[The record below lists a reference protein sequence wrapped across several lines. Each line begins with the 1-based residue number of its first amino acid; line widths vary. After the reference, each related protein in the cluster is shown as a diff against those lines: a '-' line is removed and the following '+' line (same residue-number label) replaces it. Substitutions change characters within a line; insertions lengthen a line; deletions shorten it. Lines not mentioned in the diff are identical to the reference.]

1 MAIWLSIPR
10 SEANFSWPDAPV
22 AQKRYVLPTNGVHIR
37 NQRGRISLNRLYGRM
52 EQNFVFLVSSD
63 YGQINQLITVS
74 GHLLFCCFPRV
85 AHQLQSCTLQIWIQ
99 QLKTYRK
106 Q

>member
-1 MAIWLSIPR
+1 
-10 SEANFSWPDAPV
+10 
-22 AQKRYVLPTNGVHIR
+22 VLPTNGVHIR

-74 GHLLFCCFPRV
+74 GHLGFL
-85 AHQLQSCTLQIWIQ
+85 
-99 QLKTYRK
+99 
-106 Q
+106 